1 MFFRDC
7 FQEELTDA
15 HSVFSSLGMEELAV
29 SEVVTVCFSKT
40 MLCVIFSE
48 FVDEK
53 SCNLAAAK

>member
-29 SEVVTVCFSKT
+29 SEVVTVCF
-40 MLCVIFSE
+40 
-48 FVDEK
+48 
-53 SCNLAAAK
+53 